1 MPWINMISENEAEG
15 ELAEIYCELIE
26 PWGGVDNIMKIHSLS
41 IESLK
46 AHMLL
51 YKTVMYGQ
59 SPIKRAYR
67 EMIAVVTSAANK
79 CEYWVIH
86 HGKGLFRLTK
96 NQSLVDQLKDD
107 YKKADIT
114 NKEKAM
120 LDYSYKLTLFPW
132 DMKKSDVDDLKKAG
146 FFDREILDINQIVSY
161 YAYVNRLAD
170 GLGVELE
177 NI

>member
-1 MPWINMISENEAEG
+1 M
-15 ELAEIYCELIE
+15 
-26 PWGGVDNIMKIHSLS
+26 
-41 IESLK
+41 
-46 AHMLL
+46 
-51 YKTVMYGQ
+51 
-59 SPIKRAYR
+59 
-67 EMIAVVTSAANK
+67 
-79 CEYWVIH
+79 
-86 HGKGLFRLTK
+86 
-96 NQSLVDQLKDD
+96 VDQLKDD

-146 FFDREILDINQIVSY
+146 FFNREILDINQIVSY

>member
-1 MPWINMISENEAEG
+1 M
-15 ELAEIYCELIE
+15 
-26 PWGGVDNIMKIHSLS
+26 
-41 IESLK
+41 
-46 AHMLL
+46 
-51 YKTVMYGQ
+51 
-59 SPIKRAYR
+59 
-67 EMIAVVTSAANK
+67 
-79 CEYWVIH
+79 IH

-96 NQSLVDQLKDD
+96 NQELIDQLKED

-114 NKEKAM
+114 IKEKAM

-132 DMKKSDVDDLKKAG
+132 DMKKSDVENLKKAD
-146 FFDREILDINQIVSY
+146 FSYKEILDINQIVSY

>member
-1 MPWINMISENEAEG
+1 
-15 ELAEIYCELIE
+15 
-26 PWGGVDNIMKIHSLS
+26 
-41 IESLK
+41 
-46 AHMLL
+46 
-51 YKTVMYGQ
+51 
-59 SPIKRAYR
+59 
-67 EMIAVVTSAANK
+67 
-79 CEYWVIH
+79 
-86 HGKGLFRLTK
+86 
-96 NQSLVDQLKDD
+96 LVDQLKDD

-132 DMKKSDVDDLKKAG
+132 DMEKSDVDDLKKAG

>member
-1 MPWINMISENEAEG
+1 M
-15 ELAEIYCELIE
+15 
-26 PWGGVDNIMKIHSLS
+26 V
-41 IESLK
+41 
-46 AHMLL
+46 
-51 YKTVMYGQ
+51 
-59 SPIKRAYR
+59 
-67 EMIAVVTSAANK
+67 
-79 CEYWVIH
+79 H

-96 NQSLVDQLKDD
+96 NQALVDQLKDD

-114 NKEKAM
+114 NIEKAM

-132 DMKKSDVDDLKKAG
+132 DMTKTDVEDLKKVG
-146 FFDREILDINQIVSY
+146 FSDREILDINQIVSY

>member
-1 MPWINMISENEAEG
+1 
-15 ELAEIYCELIE
+15 
-26 PWGGVDNIMKIHSLS
+26 
-41 IESLK
+41 
-46 AHMLL
+46 
-51 YKTVMYGQ
+51 
-59 SPIKRAYR
+59 
-67 EMIAVVTSAANK
+67 MIAVVTSAANK

>member
-1 MPWINMISENEAEG
+1 M
-15 ELAEIYCELIE
+15 
-26 PWGGVDNIMKIHSLS
+26 
-41 IESLK
+41 
-46 AHMLL
+46 
-51 YKTVMYGQ
+51 
-59 SPIKRAYR
+59 
-67 EMIAVVTSAANK
+67 
-79 CEYWVIH
+79 
-86 HGKGLFRLTK
+86 
-96 NQSLVDQLKDD
+96 VDQLKDD

-132 DMKKSDVDDLKKAG
+132 DMKKSDVDDLKKSG
-146 FFDREILDINQIVSY
+146 FSDREILDINQIISY